1 MYAPCFFLFVSGFK
15 KKVFVSF
22 ICDIIVDVVF
32 TLFSMMYIHCVF
44 FPILYNI
51 IWYGILSRLYFWDMF
66 CAVYLCGDFFINVL
80 FLGLL

>member
-51 IWYGILSRLYFWDMF
+51 I
-66 CAVYLCGDFFINVL
+66 
-80 FLGLL
+80 